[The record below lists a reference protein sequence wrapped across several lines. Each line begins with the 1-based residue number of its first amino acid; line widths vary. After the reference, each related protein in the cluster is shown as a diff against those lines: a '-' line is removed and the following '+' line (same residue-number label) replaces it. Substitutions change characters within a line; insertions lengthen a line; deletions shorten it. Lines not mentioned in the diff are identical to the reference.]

1 MSFLLELSKESSYTD
16 RMKNKKYTNEELIQA
31 ATVMKDWYS
40 LMAKK
45 TKNAEMAKKFN
56 EIRLEMRNLLIT
68 FEDINAL

>member
-1 MSFLLELSKESSYTD
+1 
-16 RMKNKKYTNEELIQA
+16 MKNKKYTNEELIQA

-40 LMAKK
+40 LMAKETK

-56 EIRLEMRNLLIT
+56 EIRLEMRNMLII